1 MISSELLETAEHNDF
16 EKAVSY
22 SSVLFL
28 PLLKVTTITRSDQ
41 KYWTLHLLFVIHVIQ
56 FWSENVNLTG
66 DNLSLSTRLRSKY
79 PKAVMD
85 IFKSVFVNYYNYR
98 GTKLCPWPME
108 ALERV
113 TT

>member
-41 KYWTLHLLFVIHVIQ
+41 KY
-56 FWSENVNLTG
+56 
-66 DNLSLSTRLRSKY
+66 
-79 PKAVMD
+79 
-85 IFKSVFVNYYNYR
+85 
-98 GTKLCPWPME
+98 
-108 ALERV
+108 
-113 TT
+113 